1 MINLP
6 YKIIFKKGLHMSEE
20 VFRPRKPEENLEK
33 LQSAEAIRQAASGE
47 TTKPSGQMP
56 FEIKGNVPP
65 EFLNAMGM
73 QSNPAAVSS
82 VADRTAPSGNLK
94 DLLDDLRQSTSV
106 YEKIELPSRGIFY
119 DGENGPSDGVLHIK
133 PMTGEEEQILAT
145 PRFVKKGQ
153 ALNMIFSR
161 CIKEKIKPE
170 DLLTV
175 DRTYLLIYLRGISY
189 SPLYEVEIKCPECER
204 KFSTEID
211 LNTLMVESAP
221 EGYGPSLEG
230 VLPTSK
236 YSFRYRLSK
245 GKDETD
251 IQDHRERRI
260 KNFGDNSTDDTLI
273 YRTSVLVE
281 EIQGITDK
289 RDLQTLI
296 KNLPISDVSHIR
308 NCVNE
313 PPFGV
318 DTKVD
323 IVCPSCLQEF
333 DVDLPLEANFF
344 FPRRRRDK
352 MQA

>member
-1 MINLP
+1 VL
-6 YKIIFKKGLHMSEE
+6 
-20 VFRPRKPEENLEK
+20 
-33 LQSAEAIRQAASGE
+33 QAASGE
-47 TTKPSGQMP
+47 SKRPEGQMP
-56 FEIKGNVPP
+56 FEVKGNVPS
-65 EFLNAMGM
+65 EFLRAMG
-73 QSNPAAVSS
+73 QNIPEADPQISPSS
-82 VADRTAPSGNLK
+82 IDRQPVSGNLK
-94 DLLDDLRQSTSV
+94 DLLEDLKQSTSV
-106 YEKIELPSRGIFY
+106 YEEVRLPSRGIFY
-119 DGENGPSDGVLHIK
+119 DGDNGPSDGILHIR

-145 PRFVKKGQ
+145 PRFVRKGQ

-161 CIKEKIKPE
+161 CIKDKIRPE

-221 EGYGPSLEG
+221 DDYGPSLEG
-230 VLPTSK
+230 ILPTSK

-251 IQDHRERRI
+251 IQEHRDRRI

-273 YRTSVLVE
+273 YRTSVLVD

-296 KNLPISDVSHIR
+296 KNLPISDVSYIR

-323 IVCPSCLQEF
+323 MACPSCLQEF

-344 FPRRRRDK
+344 FPRRRREK
-352 MQA
+352 TQA